1 MIQRTRG
8 HGRGGTGEVGSRS
21 RARQS
26 SSAEG
31 ENCVCTEMCLVYV
44 EFELRR
50 NISFTYADMLR
61 VYFVYLLTE
70 YTVVS

>member
-1 MIQRTRG
+1 MAGEGQERWAAEAEQDRVHQQR
-8 HGRGGTGEVGSRS
+8 VKI
-21 RARQS
+21 
-26 SSAEG
+26 
-31 ENCVCTEMCLVYV
+31 VCTEMCLVYV

-70 YTVVS
+70 YTVVL